1 MYSGASNLVV
11 TTDNAFF
18 LIIGISAVF
27 FFGILGTII
36 WFLIKYN
43 KKKHPVAEQ
52 IHGSNALEI
61 AWTVIPLIIV
71 LIMFFYGW
79 SGYSPA
85 RDAPKD
91 AMQIRAV
98 ARMWSWSFQY
108 SNGVKT
114 DTLYIPI
121 DKAVVLDLQSV
132 DVVHSLYIPAF
143 RIKEDLVPGRTNKM
157 WFIGEKVGSYEL
169 FCAEY
174 CGLSHSYMYTE
185 VKVLD
190 QKDYDKWMASVSDT
204 TALAKSAANPAA
216 AGKKLTELNG
226 CIACHSSDGTK
237 LVGPSFKGIYGTK
250 QKVETNGKS
259 REVTVD
265 DAYIKNSIYNPDADV
280 VEGFK
285 KGQMTSF
292 KEQLKDQDIQ
302 QIIEYIKSLK

>member
-18 LIIGISAVF
+18 LIISISAVF

-91 AMQIRAV
+91 ALQIRAV

-108 SNGVKT
+108 PNGVKT
-114 DTLYIPI
+114 DTLYIPL
-121 DKAVVLDLQSV
+121 DKAVVLDLQSL

-143 RIKEDLVPGRTNKM
+143 RIKEDLVPGRTNRM
-157 WFIGEKVGSYEL
+157 WFIGEKTGSYEL

-190 QKDYDKWMASVSDT
+190 QKNYDKWMASRNDT
-204 TALAKSAANPAA
+204 AALAKSAANPAA

-237 LVGPSFKGIYGTK
+237 LVGPSFKGIYGNK

-259 REVTVD
+259 REITVD